1 MTHKGASI
9 MPHNEAAALIG
20 KVREIEVN
28 GLAVD
33 VMVNDVKQAYGRT
46 RYLVSPV
53 AGRGQVWVE
62 RLV

>member
-1 MTHKGASI
+1 MTY
-9 MPHNEAAALIG
+9 NEAAALIG
-20 KVREIEVN
+20 KVREIDVN